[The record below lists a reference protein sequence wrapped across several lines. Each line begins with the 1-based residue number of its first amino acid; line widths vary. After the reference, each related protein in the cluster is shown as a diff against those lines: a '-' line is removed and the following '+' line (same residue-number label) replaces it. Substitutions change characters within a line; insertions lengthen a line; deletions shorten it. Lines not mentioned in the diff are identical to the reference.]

1 MASFSI
7 SGVSITGIAA
17 AVPKN
22 SESNLNYNLISEKE
36 RQLLIKTTGVE
47 NRRIASEG
55 MTTADLCFEAADK
68 LINKLNW
75 KREDIGLL
83 LFVSQSSDYYLPAT
97 AIILQDR
104 LTLSTSCMAFDV
116 GLGCSGFVY
125 GLSVVAGLMK
135 STGIKKALLLAGD
148 VSSIICSK
156 EDKSTYPLFGDA
168 GTATALELTNEA
180 TALNFN
186 LNSDGSG
193 HKAIIVP
200 DGGSRNLINTNSLI
214 KKNISEGITKCAL
227 NLSLS
232 GIEIFN
238 FSLSKVPQLI
248 HDFLNEN
255 NSTINDYD
263 YFVFHQAN
271 LLINE
276 SIRKKLD
283 LTIEKVP
290 YSIRNYGNTS
300 SASIPLTIVSELNS
314 VIQTKPLSFACVGFG
329 VGLSWGVVSFKTNK
343 IITLPVLEI

>member
-7 SGVSITGIAA
+7 SGVSIKGIAA

-22 SESNLNYNLISEKE
+22 SESNLNYDLISEKE

-47 NRRIASEG
+47 NRRVAPVG

-75 KREDIGLL
+75 KREAIGLL
-83 LFVSQSSDYYLPAT
+83 VFVSQSSDYYLPAT
-97 AIILQDR
+97 AIILQDK
-104 LTLSTSCMAFDV
+104 LKLPTSCVAFDV

-135 STGIKKALLLAGD
+135 SIGCKKALLLAGD

-168 GTATALELTNEA
+168 GTATALELTNET
-180 TALNFN
+180 TALHFN

-200 DGGSRNLINTNSLI
+200 DGGSRNLINASSLI
-214 KKNISEGITKCAL
+214 KKNISEGIAKCAL

-238 FSLSKVPQLI
+238 FSLSKVPPLI
-248 HDFLNEN
+248 HDFLNEH
-255 NSTINDYD
+255 NSSINDYD

-276 SIRKKLD
+276 SIRKKLN
-283 LTIEKVP
+283 LTIDKVP

-300 SASIPLTIVSELNS
+300 SASIPLTIVSELNNE
-314 VIQTKPLSFACVGFG
+314 IQTRPLTLACVGFG

>member
-1 MASFSI
+1 M
-7 SGVSITGIAA
+7 GIAA

-22 SESNLNYNLISEKE
+22 SESNLNYGLISEKE

-47 NRRIASEG
+47 NRRIASVG

-68 LINKLNW
+68 LVNKLNW

-83 LFVSQSSDYYLPAT
+83 VFVSQSSDYYLPAT

-104 LTLSTSCMAFDV
+104 LKLPTSCMGFDV

-180 TALNFN
+180 AALNFN

-238 FSLSKVPQLI
+238 FSLSKVPPLI

-255 NSTINDYD
+255 KTSINDYD

-276 SIRKKLD
+276 SIRKKLN
-283 LTIEKVP
+283 LTIDKVP
-290 YSIRNYGNTS
+290 YSIRNFGNTS
-300 SASIPLTIVSELNS
+300 SASIPLTIVSELNNE
-314 VIQTKPLSFACVGFG
+314 IQTRPLSFACVGFG